1 MSQEEDENGSTYYDA
16 IAVEYDSQVD
26 GAARNRRNRERF
38 QALTAP
44 LIRRDLPL
52 LDFGCGTGLDSK
64 HYAGAGY
71 KVLAYDTSPGMVAVL
86 CERCADEITAGTVTA
101 CAGGLDVLR
110 EKLAQFAP
118 IGGVVAHLAVLNHIR
133 DLRPTFALLA
143 DALSPGGVI
152 VATMLNPFYW
162 RDMLSAW
169 WWQGAPASVFT
180 GAIRVAGDVTTYR
193 HFPSAIQRMASPMLT
208 LEAHGIP
215 ADVPDDSPKLRTS
228 LGRTLASNF
237 YTIILRKL
245 A

>member
-64 HYAGAGY
+64 HYAG
-71 KVLAYDTSPGMVAVL
+71 
-86 CERCADEITAGTVTA
+86 TVTT

-133 DLRPTFALLA
+133 DLRPIFALLA
-143 DALSPGGVI
+143 DALSPGGVV

-169 WWQGAPASVFT
+169 WWQGAPGSVFT

-208 LEAHGIP
+208 LEAHGSP
-215 ADVPDDSPKLRTS
+215 ADVPDDSPKLSTS